1 MRSIF
6 NKKSLIVFVIIFS
19 IIALPNA
26 LRAGNKPHSDVAEL
40 EKITSFLGLMTSYF
54 DVIEKFQK
62 IADNEKQAASYAVI
76 EMKNLYKDSGD
87 PTSAVKELEAL
98 LKKVSDRTVRN
109 VIRFQLMELYK
120 DMGNREAAV
129 ENLKNILNENL

>member
-26 LRAGNKPHSDVAEL
+26 LRAGNKPHPDIAEL
-40 EKITSFLGLMTSYF
+40 EKITSFLGLMTSYI

-62 IADNEKQAASYAVI
+62 IADNEKKAASYAVI

-109 VIRFQLMELYK
+109 VIRFQLLELYK

-129 ENLKNILNENL
+129 ENLKSILNENL